1 MGDEEATHE
10 HQKSL
15 AALLIFLI
23 VAAFQCAYLW
33 LDHLK
38 KSGSDNEKDIQ
49 LRGEIK
55 YLSKQASLL
64 SQPSTFAQAA
74 KLRRLAAAKERE
86 LAKYQ
91 NLNHK
96 DTALYTKVLLAS
108 KYLTYGLMIIWFWR
122 VPVAGISQ
130 QLVQPFGRFLSW
142 KSGGVQSNDVMIGV
156 ISWLIVSARV
166 CRFVRRAYSR

>member
-1 MGDEEATHE
+1 MEDEANQE

-15 AALLIFLI
+15 AAPLIFLI

-38 KSGSDNEKDIQ
+38 KSGSDNEKEIQ

-55 YLSKQASLL
+55 HLLKEASLL

-86 LAKYQ
+86 IAKYQ

-96 DTALYTKVLLAS
+96 DSTALYTKMLLAS
-108 KYLTYGLMIIWFWR
+108 KYLTYGFLIIWFWR

-142 KSGGVQSNDVMIGV
+142 KSGGVHSNDVMIGV